1 MLRKNNAYETSC
13 SFQSNY
19 KTNKEKVAEKN
30 DENII
35 IIIFGYLRRLR
46 MLRERMRKEM

>member
-1 MLRKNNAYETSC
+1 MNYSVDETNC
-13 SFQSNY
+13 SFQSYN
-19 KTNKEKVAEKN
+19 KTNKENVTEKN